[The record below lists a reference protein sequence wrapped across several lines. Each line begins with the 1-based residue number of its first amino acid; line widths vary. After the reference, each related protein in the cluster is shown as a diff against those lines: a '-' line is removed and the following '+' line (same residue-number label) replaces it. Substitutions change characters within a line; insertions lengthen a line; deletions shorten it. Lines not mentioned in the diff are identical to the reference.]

1 MSARVKVLVVIGQL
15 EVGGTELHLLN
26 VLPNINESPLE
37 IIVYAMRGGG
47 RLHERFERAGIRVIS
62 PTHHSRRWLGL
73 ARTAGHLLATWRRE
87 RPQVVHFFLPEAY
100 LLGGLCSVLAPHC
113 RRIMSRRSLNA
124 YQRKWPGVRVLERW
138 LHARMDAVLAN
149 SSAVRQQLAGEGVP
163 AARLAVLY
171 NGVLP
176 HRADPDRAAALRDAL
191 AIARDAVVFVMVANL
206 IPYKGHADVIAALA
220 LARDDLPANW
230 AMLFVGADSGIRAAL
245 EAAAVRGSIDTH
257 IRWLGRVDDPGP
269 AWDAADIAIHAAH
282 EEGFS
287 NAVLEAMA
295 AGLPLIATAV
305 GGNPDAVSDADTGV
319 LVPPHK
325 PAAIAAQLVALA
337 GNPQRCAAL
346 GHAGRERVR
355 QQFSMAGCCTAYR
368 RLYAGI
374 ADQHPPPVAAL
385 IAGSAS

>member
-26 VLPNINESPLE
+26 VLPDVNHSPLE
-37 IIVYAMRGGG
+37 IIVYTMRGGG

-73 ARTAGHLLATWRRE
+73 MRTARHLLATWRRE

-100 LLGGLCSVLAPHC
+100 LLGGLCSILAPRC

-138 LHARMDAVLAN
+138 LHTRMDAVLAN
-149 SSAVRQQLAGEGVP
+149 SSAVAQELVGEGVS
-163 AARLAVLY
+163 AARLAVLH
-171 NGVLP
+171 NGVRP
-176 HRADPDRAAALRDAL
+176 HRADPDAAAALREAL
-191 AIARDAVVFVMVANL
+191 AIERDAVVFVMVANL
-206 IPYKGHADVIAALA
+206 IPYKGHADVIAALE
-220 LARDDLPANW
+220 LARADLPANW

-245 EAAAVRGSIDTH
+245 EAAAVRARVDPH
-257 IRWLGRVDDPGP
+257 LRWLGRVDEPGP
-269 AWDAADIAIHAAH
+269 AYDAADIAIHAAH

-305 GGNPDAVSDADTGV
+305 GGNLDAVIDGDTGV
-319 LVPPHK
+319 LVPPRS

-337 GNPQRCAAL
+337 GNPQRRAAL

-355 QQFSMAGCCTAYR
+355 QQFSLAGCVTAYR

-374 ADQHPPPVAAL
+374 TDQHASRVDAL
-385 IAGSAS
+385 IAGSA